1 MIRSNNRKEIFGEIL
16 NKNVAVECLEHPEKY
31 HKQLSLYWRE
41 KMTAQFIYF
50 GTIIAITIAVAIYIA
65 IVVAIQH
72 RIKLEEKGSQ
82 GMGKN

>member
-1 MIRSNNRKEIFGEIL
+1 
-16 NKNVAVECLEHPEKY
+16 
-31 HKQLSLYWRE
+31 
-41 KMTAQFIYF
+41 MTAQFIYF